1 MTSIDL
7 EDRLRP
13 ILTLLVEDIEGLEVQ
28 LDYLACLGW
37 EEGRDLVGIAW
48 SIAPSAHRRSEGPV
62 RVYGDDLGLTLATA
76 ADVVEDI
83 WGRGGEVELLR
94 LA

>member
-1 MTSIDL
+1 M
-7 EDRLRP
+7 
-13 ILTLLVEDIEGLEVQ
+13 
-28 LDYLACLGW
+28 
-37 EEGRDLVGIAW
+37 VGIAW

-62 RVYGDDLGLTLATA
+62 RIYGDDLGLTLATA